1 MSKILATPRYTRQT
15 NGDKQISQPVNCFC
29 CQDSGLIS
37 SIYLGE
43 FVEIPDRGDILPYI
57 CQRENCANGQAY
69 LRAYNLSDQERDAW
83 HNNQTR
89 GKDGDN
95 IPRPMRSRDYQANF
109 STNLNDRCCD
119 WLHDRSY
126 DDWVEMIQKHRI
138 APPAI
143 QRFNQSVS
151 DRQLL
156 FKEIQTEIAK
166 FDPEFINPKIDKF
179 LWGRCDRD
187 SIQYINIENLPTSDY
202 QVLLS
207 KIKGLKT

>member
-1 MSKILATPRYTRQT
+1 MKIQATPRYTQQVSS
-15 NGDKQISQPVNCFC
+15 DKQISPPVNCFC

-37 SIYLGE
+37 NIYLSE

-69 LRAYNLSDQERDAW
+69 LRAYNMSDQERDTW

-126 DDWVEMIQKHRI
+126 DDWLESIRNPRKVAI
-138 APPAI
+138 AEQFTQA
-143 QRFNQSVS
+143 VS
-151 DRQLL
+151 DRKTIY
-156 FKEIQTEIAK
+156 KEIETEVAK
-166 FDPEFINPKIDKF
+166 FQSDFINPKIEKF
-179 LWGRCDRD
+179 LNFCRDRD
-187 SIQYINIENLPTSDY
+187 SIQYLNIEALPTSDY
-202 QVLLS
+202 SKLLS
-207 KIKGLKT
+207 KIRGLAK